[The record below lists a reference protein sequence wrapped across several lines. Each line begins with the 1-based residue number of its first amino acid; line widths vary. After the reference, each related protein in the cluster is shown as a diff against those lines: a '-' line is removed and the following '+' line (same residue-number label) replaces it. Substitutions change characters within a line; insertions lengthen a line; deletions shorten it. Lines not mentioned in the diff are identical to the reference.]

1 MNTTKELS
9 LYCDKRDNTIVKL
22 ILLSERFVRVK
33 PAKGLDIVLS
43 LKSFEENYRKI
54 TNCNTT

>member
-9 LYCDKRDNTIVKL
+9 LYCDKRDNTIVTL

-33 PAKGLDIVLS
+33 PKVGLEIVMS
-43 LKSFEENYRKI
+43 VECFKENFYKI
-54 TNCNTT
+54 KI